1 MKDLRFS
8 PKTLQ
13 QICDKHN
20 LGKIQNL
27 SYSQSGMVNP
37 CVFINDAYVIR
48 FNVRDPQIPKFRREK
63 MAMEL
68 LKENKI
74 LVPEVI
80 ALDESRTILPHDFLI
95 CKRIKGKELY
105 QVWETL
111 EEKIQMQLCSE
122 MGEILAKIHQVYLP
136 KFGAILPDGLQFETW
151 SACILH
157 KLQLAIEEAKT
168 LQLFE
173 ERMYQ
178 KVQQIFDNHT
188 ALLDTVKNASLV
200 HNDYHLGN
208 VIVNEGHIA
217 GILDF
222 EWCFAGDPEYDF
234 REPLTFEGVTD
245 KLLLNYQKYRPL
257 SAEYPPKSHL
267 YRLLLYLQL
276 SVLATMHN
284 WGEESTLSY
293 RKRFEEILGSFD

>member
-1 MKDLRFS
+1 MKYLRFS
-8 PKTLQ
+8 PTILQ

-27 SYSQSGMVNP
+27 FYSPSGMVNP
-37 CVFINDAYVIR
+37 CVFINDAYVMR

-80 ALDESRTILPHDFLI
+80 ALDESRAILPHDFLI
-95 CKRIKGKELY
+95 CRKIKGQELY

-111 EEKIQMQLCSE
+111 EENTQMQLCDE
-122 MGEILAKIHQVYLP
+122 MGEILAKIHRVHLP
-136 KFGAILPDGLQFETW
+136 KFGAILPDGFQFDKW
-151 SACILH
+151 SSCVLH
-157 KLQLAIEEAKT
+157 KLQLAIEEAKK

-173 ERMYQ
+173 AKMYQ
-178 KVQQIFDNHT
+178 KVREIFDNHI
-188 ALLDTVKNASLV
+188 ALLDTVEKASLV

-208 VIVNEGHIA
+208 MIVDEEHIA

-234 REPLTFEGVTD
+234 REPLTFEGLTD
-245 KLLLNYQKYRPL
+245 KMLLSYQKCRPL
-257 SAEYPPKSHL
+257 SAEYPSKSRL

-276 SVLATMHN
+276 SVLATLHN
-284 WGEESTLSY
+284 WGEESKVSY
-293 RKRFEEILGSFD
+293 CRQFEEILEGF

>member
-13 QICDKHN
+13 QICGKHN

-37 CVFINDAYVIR
+37 CIFINDAYVVR

-80 ALDESRTILPHDFLI
+80 ALDESRTISPHDFLI
-95 CKRIKGKELY
+95 CKKIKGQELY

-111 EEKIQMQLCSE
+111 DEKIQTELCGE
-122 MGEILAKIHQVYLP
+122 MGGILAKIHQVHLP
-136 KFGAILPDGLQFETW
+136 KFGAILPDGLQFDKW
-151 SACILH
+151 SDCVLH
-157 KLQLAIEEAKT
+157 KLQLAIEEAKA
-168 LQLFE
+168 LRLFE
-173 ERMYQ
+173 AEKHQ
-178 KVQQIFDNHT
+178 QVLQIFDNHT
-188 ALLDTVKNASLV
+188 TLFDTVEKASLV

-208 VIVNEGHIA
+208 MIVNEGHIA

-222 EWCFAGDPEYDF
+222 EWSFAGDPEYDF
-234 REPLTFEGVTD
+234 REPLTFKGVTD
-245 KLLLNYQKYRPL
+245 ALLLSYQKHRPL
-257 SAEYPPKSHL
+257 SPEYPPKSHL

-284 WGEESTLSY
+284 WGEESKVSY
-293 RKRFEEILGSFD
+293 RKRFEEILEGF